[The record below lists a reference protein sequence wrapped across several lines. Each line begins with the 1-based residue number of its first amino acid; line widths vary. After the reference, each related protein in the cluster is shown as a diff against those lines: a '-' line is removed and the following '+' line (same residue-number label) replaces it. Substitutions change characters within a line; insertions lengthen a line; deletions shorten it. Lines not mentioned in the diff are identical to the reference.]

1 MSSAIARA
9 AERLVEILDRV
20 PGVTVHRDPAAAV
33 TVTPAA
39 VVGPPRL
46 FWETYTTQPTRVE
59 FPVYLIDA
67 PDQLTMV
74 RLWGLIPLVTEA
86 LDTETDA
93 VVLTATPLPW
103 TSAESPG
110 LPSYNITVE
119 VKLS

>member
-1 MSSAIARA
+1 MSAVARA
-9 AERLVEILDRV
+9 AERLVEVLDQV

-33 TVTPAA
+33 TATPAA
-39 VVGPPRL
+39 IVGPPRL
-46 FWETYTTQPTRVE
+46 FWEAYTTEPSRAE

-74 RLWGLIPLVTEA
+74 RLWDLLPRVTEA
-86 LDTETDA
+86 LDNEADA
-93 VVLTATPLPW
+93 TVVTAAPLPW

-119 VKLS
+119 VKL